1 MAIGKLLMG
10 AGKKGTFSKAK
21 ATGAGDAAGDAAK
34 GRGRRGDYRDYVESN
49 LAAGNQQIT
58 ADPTALRYGVSITDE
73 CMGWETTERLLR
85 AAHGKLDKHLAA
97 VA

>member
-1 MAIGKLLMG
+1 MQRVMQQKVEGDEAIIGIMI
-10 AGKKGTFSKAK
+10 
-21 ATGAGDAAGDAAK
+21 
-34 GRGRRGDYRDYVESN
+34 ESN

>member
-1 MAIGKLLMG
+1 MQRVMQQKVEGDEAIIGIMI
-10 AGKKGTFSKAK
+10 
-21 ATGAGDAAGDAAK
+21 
-34 GRGRRGDYRDYVESN
+34 ESN

-58 ADPTALRYGVSITDE
+58 ADPTALRYGVSITDD